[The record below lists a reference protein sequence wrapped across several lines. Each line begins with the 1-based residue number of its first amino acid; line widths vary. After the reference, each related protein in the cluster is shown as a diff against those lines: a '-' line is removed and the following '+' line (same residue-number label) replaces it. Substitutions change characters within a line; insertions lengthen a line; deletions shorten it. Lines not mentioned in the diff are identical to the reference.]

1 MASNYDDND
10 YYFDDEFDEYD
21 INPSKVR
28 AGGGGTNRPF
38 HSGKGTRAKI
48 SLATKGTVRTQVVK
62 NEMKVDT
69 LEVEPKKD
77 KKSGK

>member
-1 MASNYDDND
+1 MASNYDDDD
-10 YYFDDEFDEYD
+10 YDFDDGFDEYD

-38 HSGKGTRAKI
+38 HSGKGTRAKE
-48 SLATKGTVRTQVVK
+48 SLAAKGTVRTQVVK
-62 NEMKVDT
+62 NETKI
-69 LEVEPKKD
+69 EPKKD

>member
-1 MASNYDDND
+1 MASNYDDDN

-28 AGGGGTNRPF
+28 AGGGGTIRPF

-48 SLATKGTVRTQVVK
+48 SLATKGTVRTQDAK
-62 NEMKVDT
+62 NETKVE
-69 LEVEPKKD
+69 LKKD

>member
-1 MASNYDDND
+1 MASNYDDDD

-38 HSGKGTRAKI
+38 HSGKGTRAKE
-48 SLATKGTVRTQVVK
+48 SLAAKGSIRTQVAK
-62 NEMKVDT
+62 NETK
-69 LEVEPKKD
+69 VEPKKD

>member
-1 MASNYDDND
+1 MASNYDEDD

-38 HSGKGTRAKI
+38 HSGKGTRAKET
-48 SLATKGTVRTQVVK
+48 LAAKGIIRTQVTK
-62 NEMKVDT
+62 NETK
-69 LEVEPKKD
+69 VEPKKD